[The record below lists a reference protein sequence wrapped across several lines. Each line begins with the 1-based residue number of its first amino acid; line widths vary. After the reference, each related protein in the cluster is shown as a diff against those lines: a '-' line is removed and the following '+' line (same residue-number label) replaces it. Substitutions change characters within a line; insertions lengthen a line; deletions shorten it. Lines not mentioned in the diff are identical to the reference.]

1 MINWDAQEP
10 LLKFESNIIE
20 SRINHVI
27 YPKGCHVTDWESHDH
42 SREASWRSIF
52 ILKNLFLE
60 QYLKWRSWINQ
71 ALLQLFM
78 VSRFFELM
86 TLLLKLWSS
95 VSSRLKLHDLQVGR
109 TSKVLKSWIL
119 TPSRSTRSRNQIVI
133 IQKVLWTGPNWFWKP
148 PDLKFCYGTFRWKNG
163 KFWKFTVF

>member
-1 MINWDAQEP
+1 MINWDGQEP

-27 YPKGCHVTDWESHDH
+27 YPKECHVTDWESHDH

-86 TLLLKLWSS
+86 TLLLKFWSS
-95 VSSRLKLHDLQVGR
+95 GSSSLKLHDLQVGR

-163 KFWKFTVF
+163 TFWKFTVF